1 MLAPVEKEELVFGA
15 PVPGRTIAAESPASS
30 QDEPKIDG
38 TLFTSG
44 LIRWVKTREGN
55 MKHSTLV
62 IVSAVLLG
70 ASQLSAAAAEKK
82 YGPGVTDTEIKIGQT
97 VPYSGPASAFSSY
110 GRVMVGYF
118 QMLNEK
124 GGINGRKVNLL
135 SLDNAF
141 SPPKAL
147 EQTRKLVEDD
157 GILADVGTVGTVPNI
172 AIQKYLNQNKVP
184 QIFAS
189 AGGRRFNDPK
199 NFPWTVPTYPA
210 FVMEGGTFGK
220 YILKNLPNAKIA
232 VLYQNDDYGKDFLTG
247 LKEALG
253 TSASS
258 KIIAEANYELSHP
271 TIDSQV
277 IQLKT
282 SGADTLLHFSTPKFA
297 AQALKKVQELGWK
310 PTQFLVS
317 PVNSVQTVLTPAGL
331 ENVQGI
337 LTTQFTK
344 QAGDPAW
351 AQDPEVIE
359 YIAFMKK
366 WAPNDSPNDFIALSG
381 YINAQAIA
389 LAIKRCGDDL
399 TRENLLNQATSF
411 KKDRV
416 AMLLPGVELS
426 NSKEDYAPY
435 RSLRMAI
442 FEKASWKLLD

>member
-1 MLAPVEKEELVFGA
+1 
-15 PVPGRTIAAESPASS
+15 
-30 QDEPKIDG
+30 
-38 TLFTSG
+38 
-44 LIRWVKTREGN
+44 
-55 MKHSTLV
+55 MKRSTLV
-62 IVSAVLLG
+62 VVLAILLG
-70 ASQLSAAAAEKK
+70 VGPFGAAAAEKK

-157 GILADVGTVGTVPNI
+157 GVLADVGTVGTVPNI

-184 QIFAS
+184 QVFAS
-189 AGGRRFNDPK
+189 AGGRRFNDPQ

-210 FVMEGGTFGK
+210 FVMEGATFGK

-247 LKEALG
+247 LKDALG
-253 TSASS
+253 SDAN
-258 KIIAEANYELSHP
+258 KIIAEANYELTYP

-277 IQLKT
+277 IQLKA
-282 SGADTLLHFSTPKFA
+282 SGADTLLHFTTPKFA

-331 ENVQGI
+331 ENVQGV

-351 AQDPEVIE
+351 AQDPEVVE

-389 LAIKRCGDDL
+389 LALKRCGDEL
-399 TRENLLNQATSF
+399 TRENLLTQATSF

-416 AMLLPGVELS
+416 GMLLPGVELN
-426 NSKEDYAPY
+426 NSKDDYAPY
-435 RSLRMAI
+435 RTLRMAI
-442 FEKASWKLLD
+442 FENMSWKPLD